1 MKCTGGRES
10 RFSVCLQVVY
20 PSPVISDVITLR
32 AIDALLWVRC

>member
-20 PSPVISDVITLR
+20 PSPVISDVIRLNQLDSIVQI
-32 AIDALLWVRC
+32 AS